1 MATEKKENG
10 HAPTVEAALEYN
22 KGALTAIWTQL
33 SGATLPSS
41 PRYDLVWAYV
51 SVAIKHHEGIHVL
64 ASQNLMAPAF
74 ALLRPQIDTAYRGL
88 WSNLIAT
95 DEQVNAIRGGSEKP
109 FPKFRP
115 MAADLDN
122 AYGAGGWLQ
131 SFADR
136 WAALN
141 GYTHSGLEQL
151 GRQFRDDDTIGPNYP
166 DEMVVE
172 LLVVSATASIGC
184 IVPLFRHAGLD
195 DKAAVL
201 EQWLGEHLFYE
212 KVENTPA

>member
-115 MAADLDN
+115 MA
-122 AYGAGGWLQ
+122 
-131 SFADR
+131 DR
-136 WAALN
+136 K
-141 GYTHSGLEQL
+141 S
-151 GRQFRDDDTIGPNYP
+151 
-166 DEMVVE
+166 VV
-172 LLVVSATASIGC
+172 
-184 IVPLFRHAGLD
+184 
-195 DKAAVL
+195 
-201 EQWLGEHLFYE
+201 
-212 KVENTPA
+212 